1 MIFLED
7 LFDTLSRIQV
17 LCDRAVMIQSINEQS
32 NVFTHIYIDVI
43 LSLKK
48 FLWLIYK
55 VCSHNTV
62 DQPAFISFVKFFQAV
77 GKQTKGRSNKNTIC
91 LTAF

>member
-55 VCSHNTV
+55 VC
-62 DQPAFISFVKFFQAV
+62 
-77 GKQTKGRSNKNTIC
+77 
-91 LTAF
+91 